1 MEQGTVSGCVL
12 DISSL
17 LGCKKVLFIGQDMSV
32 RDDGKYYTDDS
43 SYSDSGAHYYTGSK
57 GQRLPGNTQETV
69 HVEQRLFVYLK
80 TFEQFIREKGQGI
93 EYRNLARTGVKI
105 DGVPYMNYEDA
116 KEWISSCENNSKFST
131 RVKQVLKLPDDALDA
146 NEIFAPAIKNI
157 EGILEK
163 SLSAAI
169 QTEMLPDKLQNV
181 NYAGNKAFTSLIQEG
196 QEINKIIDENT
207 PEWSILVEGKTKGE
221 LVVYKRKIRDIESP
235 NQSWQIVQ
243 RNKEYFWAIS
253 EGAHWFLEI
262 FNKSLQPKTEE
273 VVDNQAKP

>member
-1 MEQGTVSGCVL
+1 MQAFGG
-12 DISSL
+12 DIS
-17 LGCKKVLFIGQDMSV
+17 CK
-32 RDDGKYYTDDS
+32 
-43 SYSDSGAHYYTGSK
+43 SK
-57 GQRLPGNTQETV
+57 
-69 HVEQRLFVYLK
+69 
-80 TFEQFIREKGQGI
+80 KGQGI

-116 KEWISSCENNSKFST
+116 KEWISSSENNSKFST
-131 RVKQVLKLPDDALDA
+131 KLKEVLKLPDDALDA

-196 QEINKIIDENT
+196 QEINKVIDENM

-221 LVVYKRKIRDIESP
+221 LVIYKRKIRDIASP
-235 NQSWQIVQ
+235 NQSWEIVQ
-243 RNKEYFWAIS
+243 KNKEYFWAIS
-253 EGAHWFLEI
+253 EGAHWFLDI
-262 FNKSLQPKTEE
+262 FSKSLQSKSKE
-273 VVDNQAKP
+273 VVDN

>member
-1 MEQGTVSGCVL
+1 M
-12 DISSL
+12 
-17 LGCKKVLFIGQDMSV
+17 
-32 RDDGKYYTDDS
+32 
-43 SYSDSGAHYYTGSK
+43 
-57 GQRLPGNTQETV
+57 
-69 HVEQRLFVYLK
+69 
-80 TFEQFIREKGQGI
+80 
-93 EYRNLARTGVKI
+93 
-105 DGVPYMNYEDA
+105 
-116 KEWISSCENNSKFST
+116 
-131 RVKQVLKLPDDALDA
+131 LKLPDDALDA

-196 QEINKIIDENT
+196 QEINKVIDENT

-235 NQSWQIVQ
+235 NQSWQTVQ

-262 FNKSLQPKTEE
+262 FNKIDELLLVSRLIMHLDCLLTKSTPLFHYRLFSNHKKSRFT
-273 VVDNQAKP
+273 NN

>member
-1 MEQGTVSGCVL
+1 MA
-12 DISSL
+12 
-17 LGCKKVLFIGQDMSV
+17 V

-43 SYSDSGAHYYTGSK
+43 SYSDSGTHYYTGSK

-116 KEWISSCENNSKFST
+116 RKWISSCEGSSKFAD
-131 RVKQVLKLPDDALDA
+131 RVKKVLEVPEGVLDA
-146 NEIFAPAIKNI
+146 NEVFKPVIKNI

-163 SLSAAI
+163 TLSAAI
-169 QTEMLPDKLQNV
+169 QTEMLPEKLQNV
-181 NYAGNKAFTSLIQEG
+181 NYSSNSKLSSLINDG
-196 QEINKIIDENT
+196 QQINKVIDENK
-207 PEWSILVEGKTKGE
+207 PEWSILIEGKTKGE

-262 FNKSLQPKTEE
+262 FNKSLKPKTEE
-273 VVDNQAKP
+273 FVDNQANP